1 MVTILIL
8 LSIALIICIT
18 FMGIMAWMHFSL
30 EKEFQNLQHTMD
42 DLKKEFSSVHEG
54 MRAVTAETN
63 ELHRLNEDSKAM
75 NSKTELLLQSV
86 SDAVT
91 VAKKSSSLAL
101 DTIQEIRRF
110 SRPGSTAGQRVIY
123 VNGKPVEVRS
133 NNQQSMK
140 DFKFEEKED
149 DEEEPRS

>member
-42 DLKKEFSSVHEG
+42 DLKKEFSSVQEG

-63 ELHRLNEDSKAM
+63 ELHRLNEDSKVM

-86 SDAVT
+86 SDAVA
-91 VAKKSSSLAL
+91 VAKNSSSLAL

-110 SRPGSTAGQRVIY
+110 SRPGSTARQRVIY
-123 VNGKPVEVRS
+123 VNGKPVEIRS
-133 NNQQSMK
+133 AAQAPTV
-140 DFKFEEKED
+140 EEKK
-149 DEEEPRS
+149 EEEDTCKK

>member
-18 FMGIMAWMHFSL
+18 FMGIIAWMHFSL

-42 DLKKEFSSVHEG
+42 DLKKEFSSVQEG

-86 SDAVT
+86 SDAVA

-123 VNGKPVEVRS
+123 VNGKPAEIRS
-133 NNQQSMK
+133 DMK